1 MVKIPLNVLQ
11 FATDTSPYEM
21 FVDYWRHYSSFN
33 TKKTAK
39 VGEFSTIRKDGTT
52 ISFAEKELEM
62 NAALKREIAR
72 VSQVSLDPSIPLE
85 QWASHPAVRWA
96 TFAIVS
102 GMIDMILPE
111 VLIESVG
118 LYSEIRNA
126 GFGDSFS
133 FDIKPRDLFVIS
145 KSGHGQKQTEVHK
158 QFDTT
163 VTVVP
168 VPHQITVEVA
178 LYRVLAGKESLAEFT
193 AKAVKSIEAQMTVD
207 TYNVF
212 AAAMGNLALVGA
224 SPNAYMKVAGYSQDA
239 LISLAQR
246 VSAWNGGQKVILAG
260 TQRALQ
266 YILPN
271 DANYRYDIES
281 EFVKVGYIRTAFGYD
296 TMVLPQLAAWG
307 TPFTVALSDANVYF
321 LCTGVNKP
329 VKLCIEGSTLSN
341 VTAPFDNSNLTQD
354 ATFIKNWQA
363 AVATNAIAGL
373 MTVA

>member
-33 TKKTAK
+33 SKKTQ
-39 VGEFSTIRKDGTT
+39 EFSLVRKDGTPL
-52 ISFAEKELEM
+52 SFAEKEIAM
-62 NAALKREIAR
+62 NEALKKEIAR
-72 VSQVSLDPSIPLE
+72 VSQVTFDPAIPLE
-85 QWASHPAVRWA
+85 QWASHPSVRWA
-96 TFAIVS
+96 SFAVIS
-102 GMIDMILPE
+102 AMIDTILPE
-111 VLIESVG
+111 VLIESIGLFSDVRVG
-118 LYSEIRNA
+118 
-126 GFGDSFS
+126 GWGDSFA
-133 FDIKPRDLFVIS
+133 FDIKPRDLFVVS
-145 KSGHGQKQTEVHK
+145 KSGHGQKATEVHK

-168 VPHQITVEVA
+168 IPHQITVQVS
-178 LYRVLAGKESLAEFT
+178 LYKVLAGKESLAEFT
-193 AKAVKSIEAQMTVD
+193 AKAIKSIEAQMTVD

-224 SPNAYMKVAGYSQDA
+224 SPNAYMQVAGYTQDA

-246 VSAWNGGQKVILAG
+246 VSAWNAGQKVILVG

-271 DANYRYDIES
+271 DANYRYDITS
-281 EFVKVGYIRTAFGYD
+281 DLVKIGYIRTAFGYD

-307 TPFTVALSDANVYF
+307 TPFTVALSDVNVYF
-321 LCTGVNKP
+321 LSVGVNKP
-329 VKLCIEGSTLSN
+329 IKLCLEGSTLSN
-341 VTAPFDNSNLTQD
+341 VTAPFDNSNLSQN
-354 ATFIKNWQA
+354 ATFIKYWA
-363 AVATNAIAGL
+363 ASVATNAVAGL